1 MILASLCQHPCI
13 AKFLNGINYFVVNIY
28 ILLSWWW
35 YFRSIPSFSVISK
48 YRCQYVCK
56 DVCQRYRQAKYYQEE
71 NLLHANRS
79 VLTRLRKHT
88 KVFQCILPQRSTKSQ
103 LSCLFTNNLRL
114 SLATTFRS
122 SVNLIFSQRLFPLY
136 ILSHALVSLSSVDAL
151 AHTHTHR
158 CSFVYSPLRVG
169 IAEGQLGVFYL
180 SGFHAASCGFPQCEI
195 RFLQFGFFSTFCT
208 SFRLHI
214 AFNTIIVFFGLSL
227 WDMWWF
233 LAARRFAFALF
244 VLLCNLLLHRKEI
257 SCGFTGK
264 RILFRLR
271 NCFLLLLP
279 IGSHKG
285 YLFD

>member
-1 MILASLCQHPCI
+1 MTLASLCQQLCI

-56 DVCQRYRQAKYYQEE
+56 DVCQRYRQAKYYREE

-122 SVNLIFSQRLFPLY
+122 SVNLIFSQRLFPR
-136 ILSHALVSLSSVDAL
+136 ISFRMHLSRCLRSMHS
-151 AHTHTHR
+151 HTHTHTDA
-158 CSFVYSPLRVG
+158 VL
-169 IAEGQLGVFYL
+169 
-180 SGFHAASCGFPQCEI
+180 
-195 RFLQFGFFSTFCT
+195 CT
-208 SFRLHI
+208 
-214 AFNTIIVFFGLSL
+214 
-227 WDMWWF
+227 
-233 LAARRFAFALF
+233 
-244 VLLCNLLLHRKEI
+244 HRW
-257 SCGFTGK
+257 GWA
-264 RILFRLR
+264 
-271 NCFLLLLP
+271 
-279 IGSHKG
+279 
-285 YLFD
+285 

>member
-1 MILASLCQHPCI
+1 MTLASLCQQLCI

-28 ILLSWWW
+28 IVLSWWW

-56 DVCQRYRQAKYYQEE
+56 DVCQRYRQAKYYREE

-114 SLATTFRS
+114 SSATAFRS

-151 AHTHTHR
+151 AHTHTPMQF
-158 CSFVYSPLRVG
+158 CVLTV
-169 IAEGQLGVFYL
+169 EGGHSGGATQVFYL

-227 WDMWWF
+227 WDMW
-233 LAARRFAFALF
+233 
-244 VLLCNLLLHRKEI
+244 VCGGSLLLAVLHLHCSFCCAICCCTGRKFHAV
-257 SCGFTGK
+257 SLGNAYCFGCGTVFCC
-264 RILFRLR
+264 
-271 NCFLLLLP
+271 CFP
-279 IGSHKG
+279 
-285 YLFD
+285 